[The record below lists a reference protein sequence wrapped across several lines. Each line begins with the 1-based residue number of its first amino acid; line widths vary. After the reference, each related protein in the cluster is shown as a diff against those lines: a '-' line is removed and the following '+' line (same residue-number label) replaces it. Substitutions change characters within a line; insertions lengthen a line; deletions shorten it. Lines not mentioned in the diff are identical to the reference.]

1 MHFKTMRGGAA
12 LCTVVGLTVLLHAV
26 ATAAFPQRR
35 DENVATIP
43 NEWA

>member
-1 MHFKTMRGGAA
+1 MKESTA

-26 ATAAFPQRR
+26 ATAAFPERR
-35 DENVATIP
+35 DKNVATIP